1 MAETLTYEN
10 NVEQTSVDNLS
21 EEEQDSLKVG
31 QELREQ
37 QQDLLAG
44 KYKDAAE
51 LEKAYVAL
59 EKKLGEG
66 NTKSEDSSQEQPEAK
81 EEEAAETEEKP
92 DTTFLDQLWQ
102 EATSGDKISEDVL
115 GKLSE
120 LSSAEIAQMHLEY
133 RSQKGENQS
142 PQDLSEEDV
151 QELKSLAGGEE
162 GYDRMLRW
170 ANDNLNKKEI
180 EMFDTVM
187 EQGNPL
193 AAFFAVRSL
202 AYRYDDAVVGVEGKM
217 VTGTT
222 PKTQDGFRSQ
232 QEVVQAMSD
241 PRYEDDPAYRQDVM
255 EKLRRSKV
263 SFKK

>member
-133 RSQKGENQS
+133 RSQQGENQS

-202 AYRYDDAVVGVEGKM
+202 AYRWEDSKGYDGKM
-217 VTGTT
+217 LTGTA
-222 PKTQDGFRSQ
+222 PKGDGSKFRSQ
-232 QEVVQAMSD
+232 AEVVQAMSD
-241 PRYEDDPAYRQDVM
+241 PRYERDPAYRSDIMKKLERSDVN
-255 EKLRRSKV
+255 
-263 SFKK
+263 F

>member
-81 EEEAAETEEKP
+81 EEEEAETEEKP

-102 EATSGDKISEDVL
+102 EAT
-115 GKLSE
+115 
-120 LSSAEIAQMHLEY
+120 
-133 RSQKGENQS
+133 R
-142 PQDLSEEDV
+142 
-151 QELKSLAGGEE
+151 
-162 GYDRMLRW
+162 
-170 ANDNLNKKEI
+170 
-180 EMFDTVM
+180 
-187 EQGNPL
+187 
-193 AAFFAVRSL
+193 
-202 AYRYDDAVVGVEGKM
+202 
-217 VTGTT
+217 
-222 PKTQDGFRSQ
+222 
-232 QEVVQAMSD
+232 
-241 PRYEDDPAYRQDVM
+241 
-255 EKLRRSKV
+255 
-263 SFKK
+263 

>member
-133 RSQKGENQS
+133 RSQQGENQS